1 MIARIETFYICKI
14 TTLVTIVKYIIIWLT
29 ITLIKNMVGN
39 IDMIDYLG
47 VERPQSI
54 QIPTDFSLTKMYG
67 EHRIFESEEELDKGN
82 KRAKT
87 GSESE
92 PHGWR
97 FLIFIL

>member
-67 EHRIFESEEELDKGN
+67 EHRIF
-82 KRAKT
+82 
-87 GSESE
+87 
-92 PHGWR
+92 
-97 FLIFIL
+97 